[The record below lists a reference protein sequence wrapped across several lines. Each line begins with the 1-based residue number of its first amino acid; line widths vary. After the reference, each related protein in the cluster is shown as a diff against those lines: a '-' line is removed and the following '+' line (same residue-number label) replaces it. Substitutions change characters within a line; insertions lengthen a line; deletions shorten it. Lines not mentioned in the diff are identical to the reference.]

1 MTNATVS
8 AITDTSQCPVYR
20 WCELDHTN
28 PDIIEHAANA
38 HEKHMT
44 IAAGD
49 VSETFLLEVVNG
61 RPRIECV
68 FDGGEIWIEPGGAT
82 NTFENIAKVFTQA
95 ASEYERFAKALSTRL
110 TRPHSVT
117 AELAD
122 RDV

>member
-8 AITDTSQCPVYR
+8 AITDTPQCPVYR
-20 WCELDHTN
+20 WCELDHTD
-28 PDIIEHAANA
+28 PDIIELAANT

-68 FDGGEIWIEPGGAT
+68 FDGGEIWIEPGEAT
-82 NTFENIAKVFTQA
+82 NTFENIAEVFTQA
-95 ASEYERFAKALSTRL
+95 AAEYERFTKALSTRL

>member
-1 MTNATVS
+1 
-8 AITDTSQCPVYR
+8 
-20 WCELDHTN
+20 
-28 PDIIEHAANA
+28 
-38 HEKHMT
+38 MT

-68 FDGGEIWIEPGGAT
+68 FDGGEIWIEPGEAT
-82 NTFENIAKVFTQA
+82 NTFENIAEVFTQA
-95 ASEYERFAKALSTRL
+95 AAEYERFAKALPTRL